1 MKAFGIIMAVIMALI
16 FTPIIYGFVFCKL
29 WIWFV
34 VPTFG
39 LQSLTLIQA
48 IGLSFIISFFLGKK
62 DLFKKQNNK
71 DNTEEENTEAILKLL
86 FLPLIY
92 GGLVLFFG
100 YIISLF
106 M

>member
-16 FTPIIYGFVFCKL
+16 LTPIIYGFVFCKL

-48 IGLSFIISFFLGKK
+48 IGLSFIISFFLGKN
-62 DLFKKQNNK
+62 DLFKEQNNK
-71 DNTEEENTEAILKLL
+71 NNTRQDNTEAISKLL